1 MINNHSW
8 FGHKHQFQ
16 GRALLTSEEDELF
29 SNLINFLSLPQ
40 VPCKKMMYHS
50 YKTSGGSLA
59 SKSHLLLSEEST
71 GRSDKNSK
79 SCLALRHLPFLSGQ
93 AGAPPTLIKGLTSLL
108 SRGASL
114 PTPSLTALLS
124 LLQLPCLWVGVAI
137 RDATNNEVHS
147 GYIGQRRCCE
157 QSDFTVEVKSWE
169 PGNSVVEGQ
178 GE

>member
-1 MINNHSW
+1 M
-8 FGHKHQFQ
+8 
-16 GRALLTSEEDELF
+16 
-29 SNLINFLSLPQ
+29 
-40 VPCKKMMYHS
+40 
-50 YKTSGGSLA
+50 A

-71 GRSDKNSK
+71 GRSDTNSK

-108 SRGASL
+108 SKGASL
-114 PTPSLTALLS
+114 PTPSLNALLS
-124 LLQLPCLWVGVAI
+124 LLQLPCLSVGVAI
-137 RDATNNEVHS
+137 KDAKNNEVHS

-169 PGNSVVEGQ
+169 PGNNVVEGR